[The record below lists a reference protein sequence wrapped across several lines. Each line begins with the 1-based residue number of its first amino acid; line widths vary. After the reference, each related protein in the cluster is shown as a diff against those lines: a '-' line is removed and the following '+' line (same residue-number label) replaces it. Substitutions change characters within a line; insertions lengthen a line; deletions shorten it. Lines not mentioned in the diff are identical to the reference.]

1 MKTYLFA
8 AAAALALAGCSDDT
22 EPLRDCGCDGQPSD
36 GDMIDTTSAIDAATD
51 APGPDAPPSSV
62 HVVDCP
68 TDTAQL
74 ASDVTMPG
82 FAYVMTQ
89 TTIPTGGI
97 VRFTTNGIH
106 NATSGTVTGGIPAPD
121 GVFRVPFSVTQ
132 CLQFTASG
140 TFPFYCE
147 FHFFTGTLT
156 VVDPV

>member
-8 AAAALALAGCSDDT
+8 AAATFAFALAGCDDDDP
-22 EPLRDCGCDGQPSD
+22 EPLRDCGCDGPPL
-36 GDMIDTTSAIDAATD
+36 DANTDFDAPPD

-62 HVVDCP
+62 QVVTCP

-82 FAYVMTQ
+82 FAYNITQ

-97 VRFTTNGIH
+97 VRFTTTSIH
-106 NATSGTVTGGIPAPD
+106 NATSGTVTGGLPTPD

-140 TFPFYCE
+140 TFPFYCDL
-147 FHFFTGTLT
+147 HLFTGTLT
-156 VVDPV
+156 VVDPT